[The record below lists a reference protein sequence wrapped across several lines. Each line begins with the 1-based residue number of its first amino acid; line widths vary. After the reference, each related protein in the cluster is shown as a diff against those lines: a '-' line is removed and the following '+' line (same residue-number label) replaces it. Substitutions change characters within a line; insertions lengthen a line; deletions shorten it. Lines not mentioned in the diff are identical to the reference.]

1 MNAFFKKFFVTSDGN
16 FLYYMLNGERKFVA
30 RFKHRGPITKAKFVK
45 QLIANHTP
53 AEYFEKLNG
62 RQAPLAILRDAD
74 PVWYNEI
81 MNPSN

>member
-1 MNAFFKKFFVTSDGN
+1 MNAFVKDLFSYSAGW
-16 FLYYMLNGERKFVA
+16 LYYTINGERKFVA
-30 RFKHRGPITKAKFVK
+30 RFKHRGPVTKAKFVK

-74 PVWYNEI
+74 PVWYNQI
-81 MNPSN
+81 VNPSN

>member
-1 MNAFFKKFFVTSDGN
+1 MNAFLKKFFVTSDGN

-53 AEYFEKLNG
+53 AEYFDKLNS

-74 PVWYNEI
+74 PVWYNQI

>member
-1 MNAFFKKFFVTSDGN
+1 MFSKDLFVTSAG

-30 RFKHRGPITKAKFVK
+30 RFKHRGPVTKAKFVK

-53 AEYFEKLNG
+53 AEYFEKLNS

-74 PVWYNEI
+74 PVWYNQI